1 VLNEFNLENAN
12 PSKLLMQDSDVV
24 GSVYI
29 CCVPLLVHV
38 CSLGMEAE
46 PGQEAMWD
54 AGGPGMVTEEPEN

>member
-1 VLNEFNLENAN
+1 
-12 PSKLLMQDSDVV
+12 MQDSDVV